1 MVCTDSRLLRSNNS
15 AIAVM
20 RKAPRTPANCEIEA
34 ADVSMLHWSEL
45 HD

>member
-1 MVCTDSRLLRSNNS
+1 MVWTDSRLLRSNSS
-15 AIAVM
+15 AMAVM
-20 RKAPRTPANCEIEA
+20 RNAPRTPANCESEP